1 MSLPTFEKR
10 YLQHLRR
17 LQDIAYHNGP
27 YTDRTGTG
35 IYELW
40 AKQLVVRDIT
50 KSFPIIAGKRTN
62 YDAAIAEMRW
72 MMSGS
77 TNINDLDSK
86 IWDEWADENG
96 DLGPTYGAQL
106 RTFGR
111 HTAIDGEAVVDQLA
125 VFLAELINNPGS
137 RRHLLTLWNPLE
149 IEAQALPP
157 CITQAQA
164 RVRNGILDFHVYQRS
179 ADIFLGVPFD
189 LVGWAYLQTVLATLA
204 RYTPGSLT
212 FSYGSL
218 HLYANHLEAARQYRA
233 QAYDLNLLRYSPA
246 GPHLRLHTTSH
257 DWALLAARG
266 GAGACTLEDAKL
278 LLDIAQ
284 TIPYAVTNYDPK
296 PFIKAPVAV

>member
-1 MSLPTFEKR
+1 MSLPIFER
-10 YLQHLRR
+10 SYHHYLSI
-17 LQDIAYHNGP
+17 LQDIAYHNEP

-40 AKQLVVRDIT
+40 AKQIFVRDIT

-106 RTFGR
+106 RAFNR
-111 HTAIDGEAVVDQLA
+111 HTTGGSVEQDQLA
-125 VFLAELINNPGS
+125 TFLAELINNPGS
-137 RRHLLTLWNPLE
+137 RRHMLTLWNPTELD
-149 IEAQALPP
+149 AQALPP

-164 RVRNGILDFHVYQRS
+164 RVRNGILDLHVYQRS

-189 LVGWAYLQTVLATLA
+189 LVGWAYLQTVLAALA
-204 RYTPGSLT
+204 GYTPGSLT

-218 HLYANHLEAARQYRA
+218 HLYANHLEAAGQYRD
-233 QAYDLNLLRYSPA
+233 QAYKLNAKHPA
-246 GPHLRLHTTSH
+246 AVMPQLRLDTSGH
-257 DWALLAARG
+257 ALALHAARG
-266 GAGACTLEDAKL
+266 GEGVCTIEDAQL
-278 LLDIAQ
+278 LLEIAQ
-284 TIPYAVTNYDPK
+284 TIPYTVTSYDPK
-296 PFIKAPVAV
+296 PFIKAQVAV

>member
-1 MSLPTFEKR
+1 MSLPPFEKR
-10 YLQHLRR
+10 YLQHLSL
-17 LQDIAYHNGP
+17 LQDIAYHNKP

-40 AKQLVVRDIT
+40 AKQIFVRDIT

-96 DLGPTYGAQL
+96 NLGPTYGAQL
-106 RTFGR
+106 RSFNR
-111 HTAIDGEAVVDQLA
+111 HTTGGSVEQDQLA
-125 VFLAELINNPGS
+125 TFLAELINNPGS
-137 RRHLLTLWNPLE
+137 RRHMLTLWNPTELD
-149 IEAQALPP
+149 AQAIPP

-164 RVRNGILDFHVYQRS
+164 RVRNGILDLHVYQRS

-189 LVGWAYLQTVLATLA
+189 LVGWAYLQTVLAALA
-204 RYTPGSLT
+204 GYKPGSLT

-218 HLYANHLEAARQYRA
+218 HLYANHLEAARQYRS
-233 QAYDLNLLRYSPA
+233 QAYTLASEHPT
-246 GPHLRLHTTSH
+246 PVTPQLRLDTSGH
-257 DWALLAARG
+257 VWALRAARG
-266 GAGACTLEDAKL
+266 GGGVCTIEDAQL
-278 LLDIAQ
+278 LLEIAQ
-284 TIPYAVTNYDPK
+284 SIPYTVTSYDPK
-296 PFIKAPVAV
+296 PFIKAQVAV